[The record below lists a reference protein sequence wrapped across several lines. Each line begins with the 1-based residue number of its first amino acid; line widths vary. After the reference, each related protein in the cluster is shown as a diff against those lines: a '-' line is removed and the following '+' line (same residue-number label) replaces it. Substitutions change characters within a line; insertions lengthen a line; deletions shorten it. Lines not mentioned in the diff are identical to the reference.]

1 MSLITLRVI
10 FACQR
15 KCIHTCSN
23 HSQLSVYTHT
33 RIARAGTSYLY
44 YLQQFGLWVELL
56 SLICFKCSCRRRV
69 RPCARP
75 SCLWATLAAHTGAH
89 ACACA
94 CTCVALWPEATSI
107 SMGAR
112 GEGGKEGERARG
124 ITQERFHDLE
134 YNAEQPTKT
143 ELFSQNHQRTI
154 EEQLRTTHK
163 N

>member
-1 MSLITLRVI
+1 MPSSLARLSAIAKGRIIGLR
-10 FACQR
+10 
-15 KCIHTCSN
+15 
-23 HSQLSVYTHT
+23 
-33 RIARAGTSYLY
+33 
-44 YLQQFGLWVELL
+44 
-56 SLICFKCSCRRRV
+56 
-69 RPCARP
+69 
-75 SCLWATLAAHTGAH
+75 
-89 ACACA
+89 
-94 CTCVALWPEATSI
+94 EATSI